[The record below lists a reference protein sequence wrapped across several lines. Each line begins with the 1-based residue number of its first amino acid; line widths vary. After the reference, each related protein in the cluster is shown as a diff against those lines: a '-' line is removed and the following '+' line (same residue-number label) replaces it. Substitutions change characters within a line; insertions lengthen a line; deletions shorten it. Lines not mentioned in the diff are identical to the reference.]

1 MGNLDSEWAKYN
13 TIWEPGSKGLFFKGA
28 ASMRVPPHAHFVS
41 HLNDLDLGLDIHG
54 RTEYFN
60 GWGTIFICN

>member
-1 MGNLDSEWAKYN
+1 MVIGQN
-13 TIWEPGSKGLFFKGA
+13 IIQFGSRDPRSYFLKGA
-28 ASMRVPPHAHFVS
+28 ASMGVPPHAHFVL

-60 GWGTIFICN
+60 GWGTIFYL